1 MGQYR
6 CYLVSIEA
14 SSLTQYSCALGS
26 TNNGAG
32 IHALAR
38 AVASSPD
45 WRQQSNP
52 TLVARTG
59 SQPALIV
66 LGSFDEAFE
75 SHIRAEA
82 IELDRTCGRLQYVSY
97 LDVERECQVLA
108 KRLIRRFGKRELR
121 RFRFV
126 SIPRGG
132 PIVLGL
138 LSYALQLEREQL
150 EVVDDGSDEPLV
162 VVDDC
167 ALTGIRFHQFS
178 ARYPGRQLVFAPL
191 YSHPGLRSS
200 IEAEEPEVLA
210 CLSGQDLHDY
220 GPEQMGDHYPAWQE
234 RWRERLQGRRYWVGL
249 ARHLCFPW
257 KETNRLLW
265 NPVTERVEIAWH
277 VVPPELC
284 LENRIRPAVQI
295 QVHVPLPAGGPL
307 RSPDHVFYCEH
318 EGGTVVGN
326 LRIGEVIGLTGA
338 GRQMWDA
345 IVEQGT
351 LEAATEVLLR
361 HFDVP
366 AETLKDDLSAFVKDL
381 LARGFLEDGKVTGE
395 GKDASPPG
403 RESTR

>member
-167 ALTGIRFHQFS
+167 
-178 ARYPGRQLVFAPL
+178 
-191 YSHPGLRSS
+191 
-200 IEAEEPEVLA
+200 
-210 CLSGQDLHDY
+210 
-220 GPEQMGDHYPAWQE
+220 
-234 RWRERLQGRRYWVGL
+234 VGL

-307 RSPDHVFYCEH
+307 RSPDHVFYCE
-318 EGGTVVGN
+318 
-326 LRIGEVIGLTGA
+326 
-338 GRQMWDA
+338 
-345 IVEQGT
+345 
-351 LEAATEVLLR
+351 
-361 HFDVP
+361 
-366 AETLKDDLSAFVKDL
+366 
-381 LARGFLEDGKVTGE
+381 
-395 GKDASPPG
+395 SPHRDSFPSVF
-403 RESTR
+403 R